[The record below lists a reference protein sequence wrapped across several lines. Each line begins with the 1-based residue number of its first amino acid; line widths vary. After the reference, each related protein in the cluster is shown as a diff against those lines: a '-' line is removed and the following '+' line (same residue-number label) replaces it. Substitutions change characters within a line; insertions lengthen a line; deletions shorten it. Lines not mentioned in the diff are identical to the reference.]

1 MLNNVKFSKVFFKN
15 IYKRKIVVVLKV
27 VRGMRKFIEIL
38 VLLVLVMTFGLQAEA
53 KTYTNTRLRIAI
65 DLPDYFVERN
75 NYGGMYDFIAD
86 GGDDYGTE
94 NLLRGGEGMDISIS
108 SQSCEY
114 QNVSIEFLQQ
124 QIQQY
129 IVAARNFG
137 INTNYT
143 VVSIPPGHP
152 VILGLNRN
160 AQDKVNVSVIAY
172 LHGNK
177 IDICMSGTMNNVDKI
192 AAIIDSL
199 RCTAH

>member
-94 NLLRGGEGMDISIS
+94 NLLRGREGMDISIS

-129 IVAARNFG
+129 IAAARNFG

-143 VVSIPPGHP
+143 IVSIPPGHP

-192 AAIIDSL
+192 TAIMDSL
-199 RCTAH
+199 RCIAH

>member
-1 MLNNVKFSKVFFKN
+1 MKK
-15 IYKRKIVVVLKV
+15 
-27 VRGMRKFIEIL
+27 IL
-38 VLLVLVMTFGLQAEA
+38 VTICCLLFLNMVAEA
-53 KTYTNTRLRIAI
+53 KTYTNTRLGIAI
-65 DLPDYFVERN
+65 DIPDYFVERN

-129 IVAARNFG
+129 IAAARNFG

-143 VVSIPPGHP
+143 IVSIPPGHP